1 MKGFNLKRLI
11 PSLAVPTMIAA
22 AAFAP
27 LPGFPSAA
35 HAAANLTT
43 PTLQIVSPARLEL
56 ATTGGSTNGIGLTF
70 NYNCATGGA
79 GTPNLNVTSTTQSA
93 AQSGSGQSD
102 SADSGTSGGPLP
114 IICDGTT
121 RQATTTLYGAGF
133 FNTGL
138 VTVAAT
144 MTDGS
149 GVATTITPTIIR
161 ILA

>member
-1 MKGFNLKRLI
+1 MKGFNPKRLI

-27 LPGFPSAA
+27 LPGFLPAV
-35 HAAANLTT
+35 HAAPFVT
-43 PTLQIVSPARLEL
+43 PSLQVISPARLEL
-56 ATTGGSTNGIGLTF
+56 ATNGGSTNGIGITF
-70 NYNCATGGA
+70 NYNCAAGGA
-79 GTPNLNVTSTTQSA
+79 GTPNLNVTAATQST

-102 SADSGTSGGPLP
+102 SADSSTSGGPVP

-121 RQATTTLYGAGF
+121 HQATTTLYGGGT

-138 VTVAAT
+138 VTVSAT
-144 MTDGS
+144 MTDGNN
-149 GVATTITPTIIR
+149 VATSITSTTIR